1 MAKKDNKKEEQV
13 VERKERAQVYHVKR
27 RASDGKWEVKLSK
40 GEVAIKLFNTQKEA
54 IEEAKRLSESTGRG
68 MVVHGLKGQV
78 RKKNTY

>member
-1 MAKKDNKKEEQV
+1 MSKKDNKKEEQV

-68 MVVHGLKGQV
+68 MVVHGLKGQF